1 MPPAPSTTLT
11 PARSRLPTGTT
22 ALRDADPAD
31 PRGGGA
37 GDARAHAVGLR
48 GYGRAFGGHT
58 VLEGVDLDVAPGEIV
73 AVLGAS
79 GCGKSTLLRAV
90 AGLDAAT
97 AGTVTIDG
105 TPVRPYEPRCAVGF
119 QEPRLL
125 PWRDLAANVA
135 LGLPRA
141 TPRAAGRERVA
152 ELLGLVGL
160 SAFAGHRPRSVSGG
174 MAQRASLA
182 RALAREPG
190 VLLLDEPFGALDALT
205 RLSMQD
211 LLLEVLAQR
220 PTTVLLVT
228 HDVDEAVHLA
238 DRIVV
243 LGRPGGA
250 ASRSAGD
257 PGDPGGA
264 PATVA
269 STTTVPTARPR
280 DRGDADLAHLR
291 ADLLGRLGV
300 HR

>member
-1 MPPAPSTTLT
+1 MTLAPGTTLK
-11 PARSRLPTGTT
+11 PAG
-22 ALRDADPAD
+22 ADPAHGAPA
-31 PRGGGA
+31 PRAAAPTGGSAPGT
-37 GDARAHAVGLR
+37 ARAHAVVLR
-48 GYGRAFGGHT
+48 GYARAFGGHT
-58 VLEGVDLDVAPGEIV
+58 VLEGVDLDVAPGELV

-97 AGTVTIDG
+97 AGTVSLDG

-141 TPRAAGRERVA
+141 TPRAAGRQRVA

-211 LLLEVLAQR
+211 LLLDVLAQR

-243 LGRPGGA
+243 LGRPDDGA
-250 ASRSAGD
+250 AGAD
-257 PGDPGGA
+257 PAAPSGA

-269 STTTVPTARPR
+269 STTTVPVARPR